1 MSVVVGDTV
10 SQERVSVV
18 VGEVYSNRGSV
29 SSVVGPYLEGDVIQL
44 TCVAHGGS
52 PRPSVVWYGDSRL
65 LDTHMESDVLEAT
78 SETLGA
84 VTVTT
89 LGPGPTTTQPAFGGE
104 PFNTLTLG
112 PLSRSHLKLLL
123 TCEASNNNLTQPTTL
138 SLTIDMNL
146 PPLSVEIQRPESV
159 ALRAERE
166 YLVECVVVGAR
177 PPPAITWWSGHQRV
191 LQATVT
197 ISEDRNLTSS
207 SVVIVPGP
215 RDNGS
220 FLRCI
225 AETHAAPATLE
236 DTWTLT
242 VHYVPTSSCRFGS
255 SLDAANIKEGDDVY
269 LECSTQANPRVTHVS
284 WRHNEAPLVHNV
296 TAGVII
302 SNQSL
307 VLQRLVRAQAGRYSC
322 LAHNP
327 VGDGLSNSLRLDVKF
342 APVCSLGQ
350 VTIYAVD
357 RYEDAEVTCSVDAN
371 PVQESFQWTF
381 NNTADTID
389 VPQGR
394 FTSLSTHSVITY
406 TPMTA
411 LDYGTLLCWAN
422 NEIGPQ
428 KEPCV
433 FHIVPAGK
441 PEPPGECRVEEGTRT
456 SVWVRCGAG
465 GSGGL
470 PQHFLLQ
477 ASSLHQPHHQ
487 HLLNFTSASSP
498 NFYVEGLE
506 ARGKYQLV
514 IRAVND
520 KGSSSA
526 AHLIVSSIDTKNYVY
541 QLHDGPLE
549 AEVRDGGKNGVV
561 GGESEVPEES
571 FLDTLA
577 LPSFIMGVLG
587 VGSGLV
593 LLVILLLLI
602 ITFRGRRRAP
612 QLHPLAHNLHLT
624 DTEESLPRAA
634 SSTRISPVFTPD
646 QHTTCLETDVIVSV

>member
-1 MSVVVGDTV
+1 
-10 SQERVSVV
+10 
-18 VGEVYSNRGSV
+18 
-29 SSVVGPYLEGDVIQL
+29 
-44 TCVAHGGS
+44 
-52 PRPSVVWYGDSRL
+52 
-65 LDTHMESDVLEAT
+65 
-78 SETLGA
+78 
-84 VTVTT
+84 
-89 LGPGPTTTQPAFGGE
+89 
-104 PFNTLTLG
+104 
-112 PLSRSHLKLLL
+112 
-123 TCEASNNNLTQPTTL
+123 
-138 SLTIDMNL
+138 
-146 PPLSVEIQRPESV
+146 
-159 ALRAERE
+159 
-166 YLVECVVVGAR
+166 
-177 PPPAITWWSGHQRV
+177 
-191 LQATVT
+191 
-197 ISEDRNLTSS
+197 
-207 SVVIVPGP
+207 
-215 RDNGS
+215 
-220 FLRCI
+220 
-225 AETHAAPATLE
+225 
-236 DTWTLT
+236 
-242 VHYVPTSSCRFGS
+242 
-255 SLDAANIKEGDDVY
+255 
-269 LECSTQANPRVTHVS
+269 
-284 WRHNEAPLVHNV
+284 
-296 TAGVII
+296 
-302 SNQSL
+302 
-307 VLQRLVRAQAGRYSC
+307 
-322 LAHNP
+322 
-327 VGDGLSNSLRLDVKF
+327 
-342 APVCSLGQ
+342 
-350 VTIYAVD
+350 
-357 RYEDAEVTCSVDAN
+357 
-371 PVQESFQWTF
+371 
-381 NNTADTID
+381 
-389 VPQGR
+389 
-394 FTSLSTHSVITY
+394 
-406 TPMTA
+406 MTA

-526 AHLIVSSIDTKNYVY
+526 AHLTVTSIDTKNYVY

-571 FLDTLA
+571 FLDALA

-624 DTEESLPRAA
+624 DTEESLPSGA
-634 SSTRISPVFTPD
+634 SPGVLSHVLTPD
-646 QHTTCLETDVIVSV
+646 HLTTSLEGGVMQHQTESESDIDPDVIPLQESIPGGDTEVVTLQAATVLPSHHYYSTMAAPTAISENHRRHLEWMTRASNHQGAVQLNQQK